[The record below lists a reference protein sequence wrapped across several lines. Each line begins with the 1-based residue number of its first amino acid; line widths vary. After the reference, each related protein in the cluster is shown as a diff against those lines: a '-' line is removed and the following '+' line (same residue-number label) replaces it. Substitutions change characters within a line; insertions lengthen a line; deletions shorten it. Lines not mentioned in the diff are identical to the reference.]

1 MFFLRILKFSFL
13 FKKSKSHYPESN
25 TRNDLL
31 KLYDISIDE
40 SRKKLN
46 ISFLKN
52 CYLNYIKFKCTIEV
66 EKIFVLEALEL
77 LKEEYM
83 NLTREIGFFLKG
95 LEIINSFQYTYLSQ
109 ENFKNFLGNSFSE
122 EEKVI
127 IVEECASKD
136 RKLYERR
143 IYRKD
148 FLYFFYEKYH
158 IIECLT
164 NFQQYVIEKIGEI
177 LKTEENKI
185 QFVTNMSYIM
195 NASIKKNALLQ
206 FPINIFIPSVPINI
220 ELNLDHK
227 NIDHTVA
234 YKVEGNSKIFEC
246 GKISKLRN
254 ENIKNKKKLYFRKS
268 EIKKEDNKIIFD
280 NYEKEKILNIIL
292 EYRVNCQKNILFKV
306 IVREINSLT
315 ESGIDRNLQLDVLEF
330 IKNKTGD
337 ISKTDLF
344 KFLSQKNVYYQKALD
359 YFFES
364 IDIFIK
370 EKRLKD
376 LLYDR
381 RRLYLHCFKESI
393 LFEFYEEKMPRVIDE
408 IDLLQ
413 KMRSNEAIRFIPCII
428 LENKDYN
435 FNGDKLEINLD
446 SFYKNIPFR
455 IKIVT
460 EKNIYRSRVFQKN
473 SKKEILKFYP
483 KLKNSLPLILEESDS
498 QRELFKETI
507 QIKGDEIAS
516 TINDQSE
523 KFDDLLDSITTEN
536 NNLHL
541 FI

>member
-1 MFFLRILKFSFL
+1 MWK
-13 FKKSKSHYPESN
+13 
-25 TRNDLL
+25 
-31 KLYDISIDE
+31 
-40 SRKKLN
+40 
-46 ISFLKN
+46 
-52 CYLNYIKFKCTIEV
+52 
-66 EKIFVLEALEL
+66 
-77 LKEEYM
+77 
-83 NLTREIGFFLKG
+83 
-95 LEIINSFQYTYLSQ
+95 
-109 ENFKNFLGNSFSE
+109 NFKTQ
-122 EEKVI
+122 K
-127 IVEECASKD
+127 
-136 RKLYERR
+136 RKY
-143 IYRKD
+143 
-148 FLYFFYEKYH
+148 
-158 IIECLT
+158 
-164 NFQQYVIEKIGEI
+164 
-177 LKTEENKI
+177 
-185 QFVTNMSYIM
+185 
-195 NASIKKNALLQ
+195 KKQ
-206 FPINIFIPSVPINI
+206 
-220 ELNLDHK
+220 
-227 NIDHTVA
+227 
-234 YKVEGNSKIFEC
+234 
-246 GKISKLRN
+246 
-254 ENIKNKKKLYFRKS
+254 KKLYFKKS